1 MGSNRK
7 PDLTLSE
14 IIGPVKEELETL
26 DGHLKKYLKTDVP
39 VIDSIFEHLLDGGG
53 KRFRPL
59 LVFLVASCREAAERE
74 DVDRL
79 AVAVEFIHTAT
90 LLHDDVV
97 DQSDV
102 RRGNRVA
109 HYIWGAEPSVL
120 SGDYLYSRAFSI
132 LVEIGHLGILQAIS
146 SSTTSMAR
154 GEVLQLLRSYSTA
167 TTVDEYIEVINGKTA
182 SLISGACRA
191 AGYLAGVEDKM
202 VDAFEGYGM
211 NLGLSFQII
220 DDLLDY
226 TAEGGVLG
234 KTTGKDFLE
243 GKVTLP
249 AILLFQALDKQSRK
263 DVTSIFLKET
273 PDMDDFERI
282 RSMMESE
289 DVFTRTR
296 DVAGQYSAA
305 AMDQMLVC
313 PESPASSCLKA
324 LAEYVVYRRS

>member
-1 MGSNRK
+1 MSSGQR
-7 PDLTLSE
+7 PDITLGDISE
-14 IIGPVKEELETL
+14 PVKNDLKAL
-26 DGHLKKYLKTDVP
+26 DRHLHAYLKTDVP
-39 VIDSIFEHLLDGGG
+39 VIDSIFEHLIEGGG

-59 LVFLVASCREAAERE
+59 LVLLAASCGEGAEKD
-74 DVDRL
+74 DVNRL

-109 HYIWGAEPSVL
+109 HHIWGAEPSVL

-132 LVEIGHLGILQAIS
+132 LVEIGHLGILKAIS
-146 SSTTSMAR
+146 SATTSMAR

-167 TTVDEYIEVINGKTA
+167 TTVEEYIEVINGKTA

-191 AGYLAGVEDKM
+191 AGYLAGFDGEL
-202 VDAFEGYGM
+202 VDALEAYGK

-249 AILLFQALDKQSRK
+249 IILLLQCLDTESKK
-263 DVTSIFLKET
+263 DVADIFLKET
-273 PDMDDFERI
+273 PDLDDFDRM
-282 RSMMESE
+282 RTMMESKG
-289 DVFTRTR
+289 VFDKTREI
-296 DVAGQYSAA
+296 AGQYSAA
-305 AMDQMLVC
+305 AGEQVMSC
-313 PESPASSCLKA
+313 PDSTSRSCLNA